1 MLHEKNDLLI
11 LSTSDNGVGFD
22 YHAVSKSGK
31 GIGLR
36 SLLSRT
42 EMIGGVM
49 YIEST
54 VNKGTIFSFEI
65 PLKKHE

>member
-1 MLHEKNDLLI
+1 MMHEKNSLLI
-11 LSTSDNGVGFD
+11 LSTSDNGTGFD
-22 YHAVSKSGK
+22 YHAISKSEK

-42 EMIGGVM
+42 EMIGGTM
-49 YIEST
+49 YIESA
-54 VNKGTIFSFEI
+54 VNKGTKYSFEI